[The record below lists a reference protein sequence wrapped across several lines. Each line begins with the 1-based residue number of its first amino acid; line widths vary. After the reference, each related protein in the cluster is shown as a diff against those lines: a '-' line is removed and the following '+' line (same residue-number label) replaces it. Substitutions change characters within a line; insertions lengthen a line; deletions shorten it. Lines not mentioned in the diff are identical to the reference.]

1 MLHNSYQFHGGEDES
16 FESEVRMLRAEG
28 HFVETIH
35 ISNTQIEGNGLIQI
49 ALQSIWSRPSHE
61 LVDRK
66 LQERK
71 FDVLHV
77 QNFFPMLSP
86 SVYYAA
92 RKHGVPVV
100 QTLRNYRLLCPNVY
114 FFRDGHVCED
124 CMGNVFKYKGIL
136 HGCYRGS
143 RMATGAVAA
152 MTAFHTLKG
161 TWLNAVDLYIA
172 LTDFVR
178 DKFIE
183 AGFPPEKLLVKSNFV
198 YPDPGRGNGDGGYAL
213 FVGRLSPEKGLGTL
227 LAAWKLLNRNW
238 TLKIAG
244 EGPLSP
250 QVEAFCAEHKG
261 VEWLG
266 LKGREEVGKL
276 MGSARVLVFPSEWY
290 ETFGRVAIESF
301 AAGTPV
307 IASRLGAMAEIGEE
321 MRTGLLFTPGDPRDL
336 ADKLR
341 WVFDNPAQ
349 VEIMRLAAREVYE
362 TKYTMHENC
371 RVLIGAYETAKL
383 KAGRTRTDRGAA
395 SAAKIHM
402 IGSDSEAM

>member
-1 MLHNSYQFHGGEDES
+1 MLHNSYQFRGGEDES

-28 HFVETIH
+28 HTVETIH
-35 ISNTQIEGNGLIQI
+35 INNAQIESAGKIHVAIQS
-49 ALQSIWSRPSHE
+49 LWSNNSYD

-66 LQERK
+66 MQETK

-77 QNFFPMLSP
+77 QNFFPLLSP

-92 RKHGVPVV
+92 RKHGVAVV

-124 CMGNVFKYKGIL
+124 CMGKVFKYPGVL

-143 RMATGAVAA
+143 RMASAAVAA
-152 MTAFHTLKG
+152 MTAFHTIKG

-183 AGFPPEKLLVKSNFV
+183 GGFPPDKLVVKSNIIF
-198 YPDPGRGNGDGGYAL
+198 PDPGCGDGEGGYAL
-213 FVGRLSPEKGLGTL
+213 FVGRLSPEKGLKTL
-227 LAAWKLLNRNW
+227 LQAWKLLKRDW
-238 TLKIAG
+238 TLKIVG

-250 QVEAFCAEHKG
+250 LVEAFCAEHRE

-266 LKGREEVGKL
+266 ALSRAEIGRV
-276 MGSARVLVFPSEWY
+276 MGAAKVLVFPSEWY

-307 IASRLGAMAEIGEE
+307 IASRLGAMAEVGEA
-321 MRTGLLFTPGDPRDL
+321 MRTGLLFKPGDPEDL
-336 ADKLR
+336 AEKLH
-341 WVFDNPAQ
+341 WILDNPVQ
-349 VEIMRLAAREVYE
+349 VAAMRLAARERYE
-362 TKYTMHENC
+362 TRYTMHENC
-371 RVLIGAYETAKL
+371 RVLIQAYNTARQKSL
-383 KAGRTRTDRGAA
+383 
-395 SAAKIHM
+395 SAK
-402 IGSDSEAM
+402 S

>member
-1 MLHNSYQFHGGEDES
+1 
-16 FESEVRMLRAEG
+16 MLRAEG

-35 ISNTQIEGNGLIQI
+35 ISNKQIEGNGMIQI
-49 ALQSIWSRPSHE
+49 ALQSIWSSPSHE

-100 QTLRNYRLLCPNVY
+100 QTLRNYRLLCPNVF

-124 CMGNVFKYKGIL
+124 CMDNVFKYRGIL
-136 HGCYRGS
+136 HGCYKGS

-178 DKFIE
+178 DKFIQ
-183 AGFPPEKLLVKSNFV
+183 AGFPPDKLVVKSNFV
-198 YPDPGRGNGDGGYAL
+198 YPDSGCGNGDGGYAL

-244 EGPLSP
+244 EGPLSSE
-250 QVEAFCAEHKG
+250 VEAFCAEHKD

-266 LKGREEVGKL
+266 PKGREEVGKL

-307 IASRLGAMAEIGEE
+307 IASRLGAMAEIVEE

-336 ADKLR
+336 AEQLR
-341 WVFDNPAQ
+341 WVFDNPAL
-349 VEIMRLAAREVYE
+349 VEVMRLVAREVFE
-362 TKYTMHENC
+362 TKYTMKENC
-371 RVLIGAYETAKL
+371 RVLIGAYEMAKL
-383 KAGRTRTDRGAA
+383 KAERTRSDRGAV
-395 SAAKIHM
+395 SAAKIRM
-402 IGSDSEAM
+402 IGSDSKAT

>member
-1 MLHNSYQFHGGEDES
+1 MLHNSYQFRGGEDES

-28 HFVETIH
+28 HTVETIH
-35 ISNTQIEGNGLIQI
+35 INNAQIESAGKIHVAIQS
-49 ALQSIWSRPSHE
+49 LWSNNSYD

-66 LQERK
+66 MQETK

-77 QNFFPMLSP
+77 QNFFPLLSP

-92 RKHGVPVV
+92 RKHGVAVV

-124 CMGNVFKYKGIL
+124 CMGKVFKYPGVL

-143 RMATGAVAA
+143 RMASAAVAA
-152 MTAFHTLKG
+152 MTAFHTIKG

-183 AGFPPEKLLVKSNFV
+183 GGFPPDKLVVKSNIVF
-198 YPDPGRGNGDGGYAL
+198 PDPGCGDGEGGYAL
-213 FVGRLSPEKGLGTL
+213 FVGRLSPEKGLKTL
-227 LAAWKLLNRNW
+227 LQAWKLLKRDW
-238 TLKIAG
+238 TLKIVG

-250 QVEAFCAEHKG
+250 LVEAFCAEHRE

-266 LKGREEVGKL
+266 ALSRAEIGRV
-276 MGSARVLVFPSEWY
+276 MGAAKVLVFPSEWY

-307 IASRLGAMAEIGEE
+307 IASRLGAMAEVGEA
-321 MRTGLLFTPGDPRDL
+321 MRTGLLFKPGDPEDL
-336 ADKLR
+336 AEKLH
-341 WVFDNPAQ
+341 WILDNPVQ
-349 VEIMRLAAREVYE
+349 VAAMRLAARERYE
-362 TKYTMHENC
+362 TRYTMHENC
-371 RVLIGAYETAKL
+371 RVLIQAYNTARQKSL
-383 KAGRTRTDRGAA
+383 
-395 SAAKIHM
+395 SAK
-402 IGSDSEAM
+402 S